1 MFWGLG
7 GLRLGWGWAG
17 GTVFERLE
25 AYPHVDLRRP
35 VPWVASVDDKF
46 KSLLHFLMP
55 QQAWKHNWQ
64 VCACASDVEMKA
76 CPHLTFVVNRTI
88 SLRSNSEMNLGLW
101 TRTVQSNN

>member
-55 QQAWKHNWQ
+55 QQAWKTQ
-64 VCACASDVEMKA
+64 LAGLCMCERCGDESVPPPD
-76 CPHLTFVVNRTI
+76 
-88 SLRSNSEMNLGLW
+88 LGGQSHYLLEIEFGDESW
-101 TRTVQSNN
+101 TVDQNCSVK